1 MTKNTTAHISA
12 NRRRAECQ
20 CRARTS
26 TTEASARALLTLA
39 TEGTQEPMEQ
49 REESGTCL
57 GYALQGGGKTKV
69 MPSAIKLALD
79 YAEAK
84 KRSDEIQSDLHSCCC
99 FDVNTLVCL

>member
-1 MTKNTTAHISA
+1 MQTDAEPSVSA
-12 NRRRAECQ
+12 VL
-20 CRARTS
+20 
-26 TTEASARALLTLA
+26 ARALPRRALELCSLA

-57 GYALQGGGKTKV
+57 GYALQGGGKPKV
-69 MPSAIKLALD
+69 KPSAIKLALD